1 MNQDDI
7 DERLVAIE
15 GRVPVE
21 AGPPDLAPAAARRRR
36 RSTLA
41 LVAAP
46 ILVLAVGATA
56 LAGAEVIRL
65 VTVSGAG
72 TLDIDDTL
80 AGAGLECMAPPEA
93 AAWLAANGYDRVVW
107 ETGGTIGSGTIQVGP
122 EPSDLPVIDPGA
134 GGPVPSLG
142 ALEGS
147 GRESTG
153 GASGSTT
160 PPEDGIVFPGPM
172 IDGTLHMIVD
182 TTPGAARPA
191 TCPAS

>member
-1 MNQDDI
+1 MDHDDI
-7 DERLVAIE
+7 ATRLAAAEARI
-15 GRVPVE
+15 PVE
-21 AGPPDLAPAAARRRR
+21 AGPPVPADARRRR
-36 RSTLA
+36 RSALA

-46 ILVLAVGATA
+46 VLVLALAATA
-56 LAGAEVIRL
+56 IAGA
-65 VTVSGAG
+65 GAIGMIVG
-72 TLDIDDTL
+72 TTGSEPMDPELL
-80 AGAGLECMAPPEA
+80 GAGLECMTPPEA
-93 AAWLAANGYDRVVW
+93 AAWLAANGYDQVVW
-107 ETGGTIGSGTIQVGP
+107 ESGGTIGSGTIQVGP

-142 ALEGS
+142 APEGS
-147 GRESTG
+147 GRASTG

-160 PPEDGIVFPGPM
+160 PPEDGIVSPGPM